1 MFGPSKTQVLS
12 PIKSV
17 DMVGNKMILKKT
29 IDIDLNVNVNKLYQG
44 PMSKQVKF
52 LKS

>member
-29 IDIDLNVNVNKLYQG
+29 IDIDLNVNVNKLY
-44 PMSKQVKF
+44 
-52 LKS
+52 